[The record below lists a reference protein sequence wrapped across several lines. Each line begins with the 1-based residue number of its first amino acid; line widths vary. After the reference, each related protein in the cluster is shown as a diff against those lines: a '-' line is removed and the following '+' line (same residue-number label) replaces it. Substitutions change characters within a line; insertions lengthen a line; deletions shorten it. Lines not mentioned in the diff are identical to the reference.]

1 MSEQSQLLLRHI
13 LEAPYPKNSEVCISR
28 SLIDIFVDFD
38 KHSYFSPMQLVASK
52 KTADEQNFDKMK
64 TAYDA
69 CLNEEQIATVGPKP
83 LLKALKDVK
92 KAHAHSI
99 KDAILLLAEY
109 GISGLVSVGTGA
121 DDTDPDAVV
130 VSVSAPYSFGLP
142 SKERYEDDKLVEKYR
157 GVAVE
162 VLSALYPDAKQDTFA
177 KIIDLEKKLA
187 AASPAS
193 EDRDDVTVC
202 SRALLAIL

>member
-1 MSEQSQLLLRHI
+1 
-13 LEAPYPKNSEVCISR
+13 
-28 SLIDIFVDFD
+28 
-38 KHSYFSPMQLVASK
+38 MQLMAGK

-69 CLNEEQIATVGPKP
+69 CLDEEAIKSVGTKP
-83 LLKALKDVK
+83 LQHALEEVRDAYARSV
-92 KAHAHSI
+92 

-121 DDTDPDAVV
+121 DDTDPDSVV

-157 GVAVE
+157 SVAVN
-162 VLSALYPDAKQDTFA
+162 VLSALYPDDKQDKFA

-193 EDRDDVTVC
+193 EDRDDVTV
-202 SRALLAIL
+202 